1 MLILLGTGTPNAE
14 PDRAGSAVAI
24 VVDDRPYLFDLG
36 PGVVRRTQAAV
47 QQGIAGLAMPNLT
60 MAFLTHLHT
69 DHTLGCADFLL
80 TPWVLGRT
88 QEPRIFGPAGTASM
102 VEQLTAAYAAD
113 IHERLTGLEPASSSG
128 YRAAVEEITAGP
140 IFADERIQVHAFAVN
155 HGSWPAFGYRCVTSE
170 RTIVISGD
178 TAPFPG
184 QIEQYAGCD
193 VLVHEVYSAQAFAT
207 RPAAWQR
214 YHAAVH
220 TSTTEL
226 AAIANAVRPGLLVL
240 VHQLRWGVS
249 EAELVAEV
257 TALYDGPV
265 VSGRDLAVF

>member
-14 PDRAGSAVAI
+14 PDRAGSAAAV

-36 PGVVRRTQAAV
+36 PGVVRRAQAAV

-60 MAFLTHLHT
+60 TAFLTHLHT
-69 DHTLGCADFLL
+69 DHTLGCADFLF

-88 QEPRIFGPAGTASM
+88 QEPRIFGPPGTASM
-102 VEQLTAAYAAD
+102 VDRLTAAYAAD
-113 IHERLTGLEPASSSG
+113 IHERTNGLEPASPSG
-128 YRAAVEEITAGP
+128 YRATVEEITAGP
-140 IFADERIQVHAFAVN
+140 IFSDERIQVNAFAVT
-155 HGSWPAFGYRCVTSE
+155 HGSWSAFGYRCVTSE

-207 RPAAWQR
+207 RPPAWQR
-214 YHAAVH
+214 YHAAFH

-226 AAIANAVRPGLLVL
+226 AAIANAVRPGLLIL

-249 EAELVAEV
+249 EAELVAEI
-257 TALYDGPV
+257 AELYDGPV
-265 VSGRDLAVF
+265 VSGRDLTIF